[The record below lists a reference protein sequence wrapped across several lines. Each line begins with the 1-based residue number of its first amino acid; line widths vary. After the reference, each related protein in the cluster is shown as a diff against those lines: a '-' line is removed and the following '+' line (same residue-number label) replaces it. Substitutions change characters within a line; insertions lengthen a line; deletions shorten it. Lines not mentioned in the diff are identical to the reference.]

1 VRRGGNVAWN
11 LQGGNGNTK
20 IGDIWHTGANGQLV
34 GRVSAMCLDCGC
46 GELNESHGDSR
57 HITMDSI
64 QAAAQASEISVEDAI
79 RNISD
84 GLRQSQGSSGQTSS
98 SSSGSD

>member
-1 VRRGGNVAWN
+1 
-11 LQGGNGNTK
+11 
-20 IGDIWHTGANGQLV
+20 
-34 GRVSAMCLDCGC
+34 MCLDCGC

-64 QAAAQASEISVEDAI
+64 RSAAQASEISVDEAM

-84 GLRQSQGSSGQTSS
+84 GLRHAQASTSQSN
-98 SSSGSD
+98 SSSGASD